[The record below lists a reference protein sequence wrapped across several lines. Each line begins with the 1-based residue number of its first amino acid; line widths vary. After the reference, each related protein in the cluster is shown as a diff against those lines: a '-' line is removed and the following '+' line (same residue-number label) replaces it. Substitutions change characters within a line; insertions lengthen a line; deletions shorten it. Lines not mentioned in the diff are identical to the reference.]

1 MRLFAATCLAFAESN
16 IANQME
22 RFRREAGYEAISFID
37 SKSSRRGHL
46 DENQSFFSEESR
58 AWGAQSA
65 EPEYEK
71 KGEIITI
78 DDLDMYVVG
87 DGPNGNVPCFTS
99 GILEYSVQQSFG
111 IIIFMVLVAVG
122 ISNIPTTSPTT
133 VSLLCCRTFFV
144 AKD

>member
-1 MRLFAATCLAFAESN
+1 MKPFHLSTV
-16 IANQME
+16 
-22 RFRREAGYEAISFID
+22 
-37 SKSSRRGHL
+37 SRRDVVIWTKTSRFL
-46 DENQSFFSEESR
+46 EESR

-99 GILEYSVQQSFG
+99 GILEYSV
-111 IIIFMVLVAVG
+111 
-122 ISNIPTTSPTT
+122 
-133 VSLLCCRTFFV
+133 
-144 AKD
+144 